1 MLFLPRLQ
9 RAHDRHRHGL
19 GVERRLRR
27 EHPDVHVG
35 FGIKDKASFDAVC
48 QLADGAI
55 IGSAYI
61 KVLENSTNVN
71 AATKNFLSSILH

>member
-1 MLFLPRLQ
+1 VL
-9 RAHDRHRHGL
+9 
-19 GVERRLRR
+19 
-27 EHPDVHVG
+27 VG

-61 KVLENSTNVN
+61 QALENSADVN
-71 AATKNFLSSILH
+71 AATKSFLASILG